1 GTRRP
6 AHLANRSRRV
16 PRRLRRRQGR
26 SGRLRRRWLP
36 RRRRWLR
43 RRRRVGRVVTVR
55 RGIARVWAHL
65 ACDARSVRRLFPD
78 PVLERIEQAVSDGER
93 SHGAEVRIAVEAGM
107 HWLRV
112 LRGISPRERA
122 IEVFSEL
129 RVWDTEANNGMLVY
143 LLLADHD
150 VEIVADRGYNGK
162 VRPDEWEAVCREMEA
177 SLRGGRYEEAVLE
190 GIRGIAELV
199 APHFPAGSGRGELS
213 DRPAVV

>member
-1 GTRRP
+1 M
-6 AHLANRSRRV
+6 
-16 PRRLRRRQGR
+16 GR
-26 SGRLRRRWLP
+26 FFRHVLSLP
-36 RRRRWLR
+36 GA
-43 RRRRVGRVVTVR
+43 VGR
-55 RGIARVWAHL
+55 A
-65 ACDARSVRRLFPD
+65 FPASS
-78 PVLERIEQAVSDGER
+78 LSRIEQAVAESENL
-93 SHGAEVRIAVEAGM
+93 HGGQIRFAVEAA
-107 HWLRV
+107 LEPAEL
-112 LRGISPRERA
+112 LRGVSARERA

-129 RVWDTEANNGMLVY
+129 RVWDTEANNGVLLY